1 MLETRFG
8 TFEFV
13 ILKLFRV
20 SDFVL
25 WILCW
30 FRLVAWTE
38 TFRFNRGRL
47 NQQKDAKR
55 NKWNL
60 AIPRLHED
68 KFRVFRGQ
76 NKIPW

>member
-38 TFRFNRGRL
+38 TFRFNRDRL

-76 NKIPW
+76 NKTPW